1 MDYIIFGRIE
11 NLNITYNKNEV
22 SEIMFLEDKDFKTFM
37 RNEEITPWFKIIA
50 ETKLED
56 YYLIQKNKLK
66 NETNLKI
73 INFC

>member
-1 MDYIIFGRIE
+1 
-11 NLNITYNKNEV
+11 
-22 SEIMFLEDKDFKTFM
+22 MFLEDKDFKTFM